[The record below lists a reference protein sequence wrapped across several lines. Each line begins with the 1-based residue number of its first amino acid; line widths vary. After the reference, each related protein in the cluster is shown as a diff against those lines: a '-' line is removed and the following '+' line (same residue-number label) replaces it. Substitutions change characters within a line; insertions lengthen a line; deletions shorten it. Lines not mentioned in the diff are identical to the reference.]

1 MGINGPPS
9 YTYCANGEHNM
20 LWIWPRILPLI
31 IKGKGKGKD
40 YDNIYYIYYIYY
52 IHFWE
57 KWTNT
62 GPSRPISTD

>member
-31 IKGKGKGKD
+31 IKGKGKGKGKNNF
-40 YDNIYYIYYIYY
+40 YNFFKIM
-52 IHFWE
+52 
-57 KWTNT
+57 
-62 GPSRPISTD
+62 

>member
-31 IKGKGKGKD
+31 IKGKGKGKGKHALK
-40 YDNIYYIYYIYY
+40 IYLIA
-52 IHFWE
+52 
-57 KWTNT
+57 
-62 GPSRPISTD
+62 

>member
-31 IKGKGKGKD
+31 IKGKGKVKVNNFFIKG
-40 YDNIYYIYYIYY
+40 
-52 IHFWE
+52 
-57 KWTNT
+57 T
-62 GPSRPISTD
+62 S